1 LSIFDVALIPVFVI
15 GAVLGLKWN
24 LVQSVLNFLGVYVSL
39 LIGAQFADN
48 VVERFTDD
56 IENESVTTAIGY
68 VVIFLGVLIVAQIA
82 GKTIRAT
89 MSIVVLNWVDKA
101 GGVVVGALMGAIL
114 VTGVV
119 TVMARIAYPQ
129 EDAILDNINN
139 LAASASS
146 GRSIEVATERL
157 YQELADRY
165 GRDTV
170 KEWLD
175 DSIIVP
181 RVLAVRDKIPG
192 DTLGLI
198 PGEFETALNTMEAD
212 LVDNVDS

>member
-1 LSIFDVALIPVFVI
+1 MVLIPVFVI
-15 GAVLGLKWN
+15 GALLGLKWN

-68 VVIFLGVLIVAQIA
+68 VVIFLGVLIVSQIV

-129 EDAILDNINN
+129 EDAILDNIND

-146 GRSIEVATERL
+146 GRSIEAGTERL

-165 GRDTV
+165 GRDTL

-212 LVDNVDS
+212 LADNVDS

>member
-1 LSIFDVALIPVFVI
+1 MSIFDVVLIPVFVI
-15 GAVLGLKWN
+15 GALLGLKWN

-68 VVIFLGVLIVAQIA
+68 VVIFLGVLIVSQIV

-129 EDAILDNINN
+129 EDAILDNIND

-146 GRSIEVATERL
+146 GRSIEAGTERL

-165 GRDTV
+165 GRDTL

-212 LVDNVDS
+212 LADNVDS

>member
-1 LSIFDVALIPVFVI
+1 MSIFDVALIPVFVI

-101 GGVVVGALMGAIL
+101 GGVVVGALMGALL

-146 GRSIEVATERL
+146 GRSIEAATERL

-212 LVDNVDS
+212 LVDNVDR

>member
-1 LSIFDVALIPVFVI
+1 MSIFDVVLIPVFVI
-15 GAVLGLKWN
+15 GALLGLKWN

-68 VVIFLGVLIVAQIA
+68 VVIFLGVLIVAQIV

-129 EDAILDNINN
+129 EDAILDNIND

-146 GRSIEVATERL
+146 GRSIDAGTERL

-165 GRDTV
+165 GRDTL

-212 LVDNVDS
+212 LADNVDS

>member
-1 LSIFDVALIPVFVI
+1 MSIFDVVLIPVFVI
-15 GAVLGLKWN
+15 GALLGLKWN

-68 VVIFLGVLIVAQIA
+68 VVIFLGVLIVAQIV

-89 MSIVVLNWVDKA
+89 MSIAVLNWVDKA

-129 EDAILDNINN
+129 EDAILDNIND

-146 GRSIEVATERL
+146 GRSIDAGTERL

-165 GRDTV
+165 GRDTL

-212 LVDNVDS
+212 LADNVDS

>member
-1 LSIFDVALIPVFVI
+1 MSIFDVVLIPVFVI
-15 GAVLGLKWN
+15 GALLGLKWN

-89 MSIVVLNWVDKA
+89 MSVVVLNWVDKA
-101 GGVVVGALMGAIL
+101 GGVVVGALLGAIL

-129 EDAILDNINN
+129 EDAILDNIND

-146 GRSIEVATERL
+146 GRSIEAGTERL

-165 GRDTV
+165 GRDTL

-212 LVDNVDS
+212 LADNVDS

>member
-1 LSIFDVALIPVFVI
+1 VVLIPVFVI
-15 GAVLGLKWN
+15 GALLGLKWN

-68 VVIFLGVLIVAQIA
+68 VVIFLGVLIVAQIV

-89 MSIVVLNWVDKA
+89 MSIAVLNWVDKA

-129 EDAILDNINN
+129 EDAILDNIND

-146 GRSIEVATERL
+146 GRSIDAGTERL

-165 GRDTV
+165 GRDTL

-212 LVDNVDS
+212 LADNVDS

>member
-1 LSIFDVALIPVFVI
+1 MSIFDVVLIPVFVI
-15 GAVLGLKWN
+15 GALLGLKWN

-68 VVIFLGVLIVAQIA
+68 VVIFLGVLIVAQIV

-129 EDAILDNINN
+129 EDAILDNIND

-146 GRSIEVATERL
+146 GRSIEAGTERL

-165 GRDTV
+165 GRDTL

-212 LVDNVDS
+212 LADNVDS

>member
-1 LSIFDVALIPVFVI
+1 MSIFDVVLIPVFVI
-15 GAVLGLKWN
+15 GALLGLKWN

-68 VVIFLGVLIVAQIA
+68 VVIFLGVLIVSQIV

-101 GGVVVGALMGAIL
+101 GGVVGGALMGAIL

-129 EDAILDNINN
+129 EDAILDNIND

-146 GRSIEVATERL
+146 GRSIEAGTERL

-165 GRDTV
+165 GRDTL

-212 LVDNVDS
+212 LADNVDS

>member
-1 LSIFDVALIPVFVI
+1 MSIFDVVLIPVFVI
-15 GAVLGLKWN
+15 GALLGLKWN
-24 LVQSVLNFLGVYVSL
+24 LVQSVLYFLGVYVSL

-114 VTGVV
+114 VTGGV

-129 EDAILDNINN
+129 EDAILDNIND

-146 GRSIEVATERL
+146 GRSIEAGTERL

-165 GRDTV
+165 GRDTL

-212 LVDNVDS
+212 LADNVDS

>member
-1 LSIFDVALIPVFVI
+1 MSIFDVVLIPVFVI
-15 GAVLGLKWN
+15 GALLGLKWN

-68 VVIFLGVLIVAQIA
+68 VVIFLGVLIVAQIV

-129 EDAILDNINN
+129 EDAILDNIND

-146 GRSIEVATERL
+146 GRSIDAGTERL

-165 GRDTV
+165 GRDTL

-212 LVDNVDS
+212 LAGNVDS

>member
-1 LSIFDVALIPVFVI
+1 MVLIPVFVI
-15 GAVLGLKWN
+15 GALLGLKWN

-68 VVIFLGVLIVAQIA
+68 VVIFLGVLIVAQIV

-129 EDAILDNINN
+129 EDAILDNIND

-146 GRSIEVATERL
+146 GRSIDAGTERL

-165 GRDTV
+165 GRDTL

-212 LVDNVDS
+212 LADNVDS

>member
-1 LSIFDVALIPVFVI
+1 MSIFDVALIPVFVI

-68 VVIFLGVLIVAQIA
+68 VVIFLGVLIVAQIV

-129 EDAILDNINN
+129 EDAILDNIND

-146 GRSIEVATERL
+146 G
-157 YQELADRY
+157 
-165 GRDTV
+165 
-170 KEWLD
+170 
-175 DSIIVP
+175 
-181 RVLAVRDKIPG
+181 
-192 DTLGLI
+192 
-198 PGEFETALNTMEAD
+198 
-212 LVDNVDS
+212 

>member
-1 LSIFDVALIPVFVI
+1 MSIFDVVLIPVFVI
-15 GAVLGLKWN
+15 GALLGLKWN

-89 MSIVVLNWVDKA
+89 MSLVVLNWVDKA
-101 GGVVVGALMGAIL
+101 GGVVVGVLMGAIL

-129 EDAILDNINN
+129 EDAILDNIND

-146 GRSIEVATERL
+146 GRSIEARTERL

-165 GRDTV
+165 GRDTL

-212 LVDNVDS
+212 LADNVDS

>member
-1 LSIFDVALIPVFVI
+1 MSIFDVVLIPVFVI
-15 GAVLGLKWN
+15 GALLGLKWN

-68 VVIFLGVLIVAQIA
+68 VVIFLGVLIVSQIV
-82 GKTIRAT
+82 GKTIRAS

-129 EDAILDNINN
+129 EDAILDNIND

-146 GRSIEVATERL
+146 GRSIEAGTERL

-165 GRDTV
+165 GRDTL

-212 LVDNVDS
+212 LADNVDS

>member
-1 LSIFDVALIPVFVI
+1 MSICDVVLIPVFVI
-15 GAVLGLKWN
+15 GALLGLKWN

-39 LIGAQFADN
+39 LLGAQFADN

-68 VVIFLGVLIVAQIA
+68 VVIFLGVLIVAQIV

-129 EDAILDNINN
+129 EDAILDNIND

-146 GRSIEVATERL
+146 GRSIEAGTDRL

-165 GRDTV
+165 GRDTL

-212 LVDNVDS
+212 LADNVDS